1 VFLDGCLWLL
11 REPPVHS
18 PCSLASVCIPEYSC
32 CTGAVLG
39 IWHGDAL
46 DVYLSLGGSKSAL
59 QLASEQGGFSE
70 SSISE
75 AAWGLKP
82 EFQGS

>member
-1 VFLDGCLWLL
+1 MQSCKCLHSRVQLLYWSCAGDLAWGC
-11 REPPVHS
+11 S
-18 PCSLASVCIPEYSC
+18 
-32 CTGAVLG
+32 
-39 IWHGDAL
+39 L